1 MTFAVI
7 DFVFFA
13 VLAIF
18 VIGAGIRG
26 FVDEL
31 FSKLAFIVALLSAFF
46 FHSLLVPFF
55 AQYIN
60 QQFVCII
67 VSFLSV
73 FVCAFLAV
81 KVLQLILGNIF
92 NLPIFRGLNVALGIL
107 LGALEGFLVVGF
119 ILLVVYSQPFFSPE
133 SLLEKSVFVKFF
145 EPYFSALFRQLPFK
159 IDNMFV
165 FIPIGGAELYV

>member
-1 MTFAVI
+1 MTFATI
-7 DFVFFA
+7 DFVFFV

-18 VIGAGIRG
+18 IIGAGIRG

-31 FSKLAFIVALLSAFF
+31 FSKLAFIVALLCAFF
-46 FHSLLVPFF
+46 FHGHVVSFF
-55 AQYIN
+55 AKHIN
-60 QQFVCII
+60 QQFICII

-81 KVLQLILGNIF
+81 KVLQLVLGNIF

-119 ILLVVYSQPFFSPE
+119 VLLVIYAQPFFSSE
-133 SLLEKSVFVKFF
+133 SLLENSFFVKFF
-145 EPYFSALFRQLPFK
+145 EPYFAALFRQLPFEVK
-159 IDNMFV
+159 GMFV
-165 FIPIGGAELYV
+165 FVPTLGVGVYV